1 MAAVLGV
8 IDRHAQ
14 FVGKANVNA
23 GHDDGKKQGDL
34 KGTGG
39 DGTDP
44 AFVFDGFCLRNL
56 GNQQACKGG
65 EKGSGEEKD
74 GHDHSF

>member
-8 IDRHAQ
+8 IDRQPQ

-34 KGTGG
+34 KGPRG
-39 DGTDP
+39 DGTDT
-44 AFVFDGFCLRNL
+44 AFVLNGVCLRNL
-56 GNQQACKGG
+56 GDQQARKRRKKGG
-65 EKGSGEEKD
+65 GEEKD
-74 GHDHSF
+74 GHDHPF